1 MGNTNAPADFST
13 NKDAVVSFKH
23 EGTSWMLPA
32 GIYSSV
38 MHDLNFWDGTGEKP
52 VLGDLVKAAQ
62 KGLVCE

>member
-13 NKDAVVSFKH
+13 NSDAIVHFKH
-23 EGTSWMLPA
+23 EGTNWKLSA

-62 KGLVCE
+62 KALVCE